1 MVSGKFT
8 AVRKKEAGKEE
19 RVRRFSSQT
28 SASQVVEGRKKRSSR
43 VILVQYHSP

>member
-19 RVRRFSSQT
+19 RVSRFSSQT
-28 SASQVVEGRKKRSSR
+28 SASQVVEGRKKRR
-43 VILVQYHSP
+43 YCQNVF

>member
-1 MVSGKFT
+1 MSEKFT

-19 RVRRFSSQT
+19 SLSRFSSQT
-28 SASQVVEGRKKRSSR
+28 SASQVVEGREKRRSR